1 MTATPTSPKALI
13 AITRLAAPVSVGSS
27 ESPVFDAAAPELL
40 PSEAEAE
47 PEPVSSAEESDEVEV
62 EDAPTVPVS
71 VVIWPA
77 LVTDPAVTVT
87 GM

>member
-1 MTATPTSPKALI
+1 MAATPTSPKALI

-40 PSEAEAE
+40 PSEAEAD
-47 PEPVSSAEESDEVEV
+47 PVSSAEESDEVEV
-62 EDAPTVPVS
+62 EEVPTVPVS

-87 GM
+87 GK